1 MSDAI
6 DAFMHAST
14 AITPVLLVPELK
26 LHLALD
32 SQRIFQRAEELDRP
46 GEKFQPFW
54 AFAWPGG
61 QALARYIIDTPD
73 IVRGQRVI
81 DIGAGS
87 GMAAIAAMRAGAR
100 SALAADVDPLA
111 VRAIQRNAAVNGVEV
126 ATTTTDIL
134 GDPIDADLV
143 LIADLVYEPELATRV
158 AAFLDAAARAGTDV
172 LLAARTTSRRPPL
185 SFSLIREYDAPLT
198 PDMHDL
204 NLEKARIWRLDQRR
218 GRKVRRR

>member
-1 MSDAI
+1 MD
-6 DAFMHAST
+6 AST
-14 AITPVLLVPELK
+14 TIMPVLLVPELK

-32 SQRIFQRAEELDRP
+32 SQRIFQRAGELDRA

-61 QALARYIIDTPD
+61 QALARYILDAPD
-73 IVRGQRVI
+73 IVRGQRVV

-111 VRAIQRNAAVNGVEV
+111 ERAIHRNASANGVEV
-126 ATTTTDIL
+126 ATTTRDIL
-134 GDPIDADLV
+134 GDPVDADLV

-158 AAFLDAAARAGTDV
+158 AAFLEAAARAGTDV
-172 LLAARTTSRRPPL
+172 LLADRTTSRRPPL
-185 SFSLIREYDAPLT
+185 SFSLLREYDAPLT

-204 NLEKARIWRLDQRR
+204 NLEKARLWRLDQRR